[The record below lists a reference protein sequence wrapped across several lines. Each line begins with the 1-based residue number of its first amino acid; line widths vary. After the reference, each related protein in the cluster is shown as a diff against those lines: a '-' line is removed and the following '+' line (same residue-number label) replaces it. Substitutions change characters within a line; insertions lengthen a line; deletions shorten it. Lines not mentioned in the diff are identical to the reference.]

1 MHTCSVGV
9 GSLPMPACLVH
20 VCFPRASYAM
30 NTLPSWHCMTA
41 WYSIHIHTHAIHIYT
56 WWSQDHPKIG
66 LEVMCN
72 YIVLLCGSDK
82 VRYYIIPVC
91 WFVSPCLCPVWQR
104 SSYSEPF
111 SWHWWCSVFADTP
124 LETFLKA
131 QNNQFMGQQQSLC
144 VCHAIPSNVFKSIG
158 NSNLVV
164 WAEPEPSPSIQEVDA
179 KAFCKKREGEKNS
192 LSFVH
197 VTL

>member
-1 MHTCSVGV
+1 MFAF
-9 GSLPMPACLVH
+9 PEPAMLWIPYH
-20 VCFPRASYAM
+20 HDA
-30 NTLPSWHCMTA
+30 A
-41 WYSIHIHTHAIHIYT
+41 WQHDTVYIYIHAHAIHTYT
-56 WWSQDHPKIG
+56 WWSQYHPEIG

-72 YIVLLCGSDK
+72 YILLLCSSDK
-82 VRYYIIPVC
+82 VIIIRYYIIPVC

-179 KAFCKKREGEKNS
+179 KAFCKKREGEKIHQVLYMWHYKFATTS
-192 LSFVH
+192 E
-197 VTL
+197 